1 MHADAF
7 YRNPQDREGGLA
19 TALGLAV
26 ALHVLVALLFWAAWM
41 WSPQRQ
47 VEAAAGTPAIEA
59 SLEMSA
65 SDLAAALRRAE
76 QAPRPEPLPEP
87 VAEPA
92 PEETVPPP
100 QPLPEPRPQD
110 AAVAPQPQA
119 QDFIPMP
126 DTVDQDEARRDAI
139 AQEKADREQEERRRQ
154 QQVDLTEQREK
165 QKAAENQRRLAEQAR
180 AEEDKQQ
187 KLAELRKQRE
197 QAARQADLAEQKL
210 RQLEQA
216 RQRQTAPAAAA
227 PAAAASAGTGGQG
240 GNSQELTAKY
250 AAAIQQAVLGQWI
263 RPDTVPL
270 GQRCRVSIRQIPG
283 GEVIDVEVQ
292 PGCPFDEA
300 GRRSLEA
307 AVLRAK
313 PLPYRGFESVFQRN
327 LTLNFEAQDR

>member
-1 MHADAF
+1 MKSK
-7 YRNPQDREGGLA
+7 
-19 TALGLAV
+19 
-26 ALHVLVALLFWAAWM
+26 VLILALLAAL
-41 WSPQRQ
+41 
-47 VEAAAGTPAIEA
+47 VIIAAACAQP
-59 SLEMSA
+59 
-65 SDLAAALRRAE
+65 AAA
-76 QAPRPEPLPEP
+76 
-87 VAEPA
+87 PA
-92 PEETVPPP
+92 P
-100 QPLPEPRPQD
+100 
-110 AAVAPQPQA
+110 
-119 QDFIPMP
+119 
-126 DTVDQDEARRDAI
+126 
-139 AQEKADREQEERRRQ
+139 
-154 QQVDLTEQREK
+154 
-165 QKAAENQRRLAEQAR
+165 
-180 AEEDKQQ
+180 
-187 KLAELRKQRE
+187 
-197 QAARQADLAEQKL
+197 QAAAPTA
-210 RQLEQA
+210 A
-216 RQRQTAPAAAA
+216 APAAQPAAPTAAA

>member
-19 TALGLAV
+19 GPLGLAV
-26 ALHVLVALLFWAAWM
+26 ALHLLVALLFWAAWL

-119 QDFIPMP
+119 QDFIPKP

-139 AQEKADREQEERRRQ
+139 AQEKAQREQEERRRQ
-154 QQVDLTEQREK
+154 EQVDLTAERER
-165 QKAAENQRRLAEQAR
+165 QKAAENQRRLAAQ
-180 AEEDKQQ
+180 AEEAERQK
-187 KLAELRKQRE
+187 KLAEIRRQRE
-197 QAARQADLAEQKL
+197 QAARQAELAEQKL
-210 RQLEQA
+210 RQLQQVQ
-216 RQRQTAPAAAA
+216 QRQTAAAT
-227 PAAAASAGTGGQG
+227 PSQGTPGQG
-240 GNSQELTAKY
+240 GTSEDLTARY
-250 AAAIQQAVLGQWI
+250 AAAIQQAVTAQWI

-270 GQRCRVSIRQIPG
+270 GQRCRVSIRQLPG
-283 GEVIDVEVQ
+283 GEVIDVQVQ
-292 PGCPFDEA
+292 AGCPFDDA

-307 AVLRAK
+307 AVLRAQ
-313 PLPYRGFESVFQRN
+313 PLPYRGFENVFQRN

>member
-7 YRNPQDREGGLA
+7 YRSPQDRDGGLA
-19 TALGLAV
+19 APLGLAV
-26 ALHVLVALLFWAAWM
+26 ALHVLVALLFWAAWL

-92 PEETVPPP
+92 PEEAVPPP

-119 QDFIPMP
+119 QDFIPKP

-139 AQEKADREQEERRRQ
+139 AQEKAQREQEERRRQ

-165 QKAAENQRRLAEQAR
+165 QKAAENQRRLAEQAK
-180 AEEDKQQ
+180 AEQDKQQ

-216 RQRQTAPAAAA
+216 RQRQTAPAATA